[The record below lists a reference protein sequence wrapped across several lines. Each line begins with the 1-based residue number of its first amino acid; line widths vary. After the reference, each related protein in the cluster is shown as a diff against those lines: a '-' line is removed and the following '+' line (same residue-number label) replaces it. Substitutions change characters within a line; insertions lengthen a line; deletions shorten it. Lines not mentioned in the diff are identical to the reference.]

1 MTTAVVKSL
10 KVDADWEAIEG
21 MYRAGLLSV
30 REIARS
36 HGISHVAILKRAK
49 ADGWARD
56 LTAKV
61 RQAVTTALVTSEVTS
76 AVTKDGLATERQ
88 IVEAAATQI
97 ITLVREHR
105 GQISRNR
112 ALVEKLMDQLD
123 GVSDNRDLLEGIIDE
138 VENCVT
144 GASTQR
150 HAALMKAISLPTHAA
165 TLKNLAETLKI
176 VIGLERE
183 AFNVSAATSEPAAVD
198 SDEVRF
204 DRLLAK
210 IKLRRPAVIDV
221 TPTEVSDVTTT
232 D

>member
-1 MTTAVVKSL
+1 MSLPAVVKPL

-36 HGISHVAILKRAK
+36 HRISHTAIQKRAK
-49 ADGWARD
+49 ADGWLRD

-61 RQAVTTALVTSEVTS
+61 RQQVASGLVATEVATAGT
-76 AVTKDGLATERQ
+76 ATERQ
-88 IVEAAATQI
+88 MVEAAATQV

-105 GQISRNR
+105 GQISRSR
-112 ALVEKLMDQLD
+112 LLVDKLMAQLE
-123 GVSDNRDLLEGIIDE
+123 GVADHRDLLEQIIDE
-138 VENCVT
+138 VEDGST
-144 GASTQR
+144 GASIKR
-150 HAALMKAISLPTHAA
+150 REALIRAVALPSNAGV
-165 TLKNLAETLKI
+165 LKNLADTLKV

-183 AFNVSAATSEPAAVD
+183 AFNVSAATSEPASVD

-210 IKLRRPAVIDV
+210 IRSRPKVIDV
-221 TPTEVSDVTTT
+221 TAD
-232 D
+232 

>member
-1 MTTAVVKSL
+1 MSLPAVVKPL

-36 HGISHVAILKRAK
+36 HGISHTAIQKRAK
-49 ADGWARD
+49 ADGWLRD

-61 RQAVTTALVTSEVTS
+61 RQQVASGLVATEVATAGT
-76 AVTKDGLATERQ
+76 ATERQ
-88 IVEAAATQI
+88 MVEAAATQV

-105 GQISRNR
+105 GQISRSR
-112 ALVEKLMDQLD
+112 LLVDKLMAQLE
-123 GVSDNRDLLEGIIDE
+123 GVADHRDLLEQIIDE
-138 VENCVT
+138 VEDGST
-144 GASTQR
+144 GASIKR
-150 HAALMKAISLPTHAA
+150 REALIRAVALPSNAGV
-165 TLKNLAETLKI
+165 LKNLADTLKV

-183 AFNVSAATSEPAAVD
+183 AFNVSAATSEPASVD

-210 IKLRRPAVIDV
+210 IRSRPKVIDV
-221 TPTEVSDVTTT
+221 TAD
-232 D
+232 

>member
-1 MTTAVVKSL
+1 MTTVVKPL
-10 KVDADWEAIEG
+10 KVDVDWEAIEG

-36 HGISHVAILKRAK
+36 HGISHTAIQKRAK

-61 RQAVTTALVTSEVTS
+61 RQQVATALVATEVAT
-76 AVTKDGLATERQ
+76 ADTATERQ

-112 ALVEKLMDQLD
+112 VMVDKLMGQLE
-123 GVSDNRDLLEGIIDE
+123 VAAEHRDLLEEIIDE
-138 VENCVT
+138 VEDGST
-144 GASTQR
+144 GASTKR
-150 HAALMKAISLPTHAA
+150 REALMRAVALPSHAGVLKSLAD
-165 TLKNLAETLKI
+165 TLKT

-183 AFNVSAATSEPAAVD
+183 AFNVSAATSEPPVD
-198 SDEVRF
+198 SDEVRL

-210 IKLRRPAVIDV
+210 IRLRPKVIDV
-221 TPTEVSDVTTT
+221 TPTD
-232 D
+232 

>member
-1 MTTAVVKSL
+1 MSLPAVVN

-36 HGISHVAILKRAK
+36 HGVSHVAILKRAK
-49 ADGWARD
+49 ADGWSRD

-61 RQAVTTALVTSEVTS
+61 RQQVTTALVTSEVTKEDL
-76 AVTKDGLATERQ
+76 VTERQ
-88 IVEAAATQI
+88 IVEAAAAQVI
-97 ITLVREHR
+97 ALVRSHR
-105 GQISRNR
+105 AEIGRNR
-112 ALVEKLMDQLD
+112 AMITMLMGQLEMAAEH
-123 GVSDNRDLLEGIIDE
+123 RDLLEQIIDE
-138 VENCVT
+138 EEDGST
-144 GASTQR
+144 GASTKR
-150 HAALMKAISLPTHAA
+150 REALFRAVALPAHAAVLKSLAD
-165 TLKNLAETLKI
+165 TLKT

-183 AFNVSAATSEPAAVD
+183 AFNVSAATSEPAVD

-221 TPTEVSDVTTT
+221 TPTD
-232 D
+232 

>member
-1 MTTAVVKSL
+1 MIVPAVIKPL

-49 ADGWARD
+49 AEGWKRD
-56 LTAKV
+56 LTEKV
-61 RQAVTTALVTSEVTS
+61 RQEVTTGLVTTEVTTGNK
-76 AVTKDGLATERQ
+76 VTERQ
-88 IVEAAATQI
+88 MVEAAATQI

-112 ALVEKLMDQLD
+112 ALVDKLMAQLELAA
-123 GVSDNRDLLEGIIDE
+123 DNRDLLEGIIDE
-138 VENCVT
+138 VETCST
-144 GASTQR
+144 GASSQR
-150 HAALMKAISLPTHAA
+150 HAALMKAVSLSTHAGV
-165 TLKNLAETLKI
+165 LKNLAETLKI
-176 VIGLERE
+176 LIGLERE

-221 TPTEVSDVTTT
+221 TPTEVIDVTPT

>member
-1 MTTAVVKSL
+1 MTTAVVKQL
-10 KVDADWEAIEG
+10 KVDVDWEAIEA

-30 REIARS
+30 REIGRS

-61 RQAVTTALVTSEVTS
+61 RQQVTTALVTSEVTKEDL
-76 AVTKDGLATERQ
+76 VTERQ
-88 IVEAAATQI
+88 IVEAAAAQVI
-97 ITLVREHR
+97 ALVRSHR
-105 GQISRNR
+105 AEIGRNR
-112 ALVEKLMDQLD
+112 AMITMLMGQLEMAAEH
-123 GVSDNRDLLEGIIDE
+123 RDLLEQIIDE
-138 VENCVT
+138 EEDGST
-144 GASTQR
+144 GASTKR
-150 HAALMKAISLPTHAA
+150 REALFRAVALPAHAAVLKSLAD
-165 TLKNLAETLKI
+165 TLKT

-183 AFNVSAATSEPAAVD
+183 AFNVSAATSEPAVD

-221 TPTEVSDVTTT
+221 TPTD
-232 D
+232 